1 MKILG
6 MDIGQNKSAWE
17 TLDTQTGEIT
27 NGWVAM
33 DADALQKLLHR
44 TRPDQFVIESGPPA
58 ARVHDLARDLE
69 PLYARAGAAVCSNA
83 SAFRPEMPART
94 SPRLKWAS

>member
-33 DADALQKLLHR
+33 DADALRKLLHH

-58 ARVHDLARDLE
+58 ARVHDLAR
-69 PLYARAGAAVCSNA
+69 AAGVAVLVA
-83 SAFRPEMPART
+83 DTTQDA
-94 SPRLKWAS
+94 WQ